1 MLTLIRYELLKTY
14 RKMRTYIG
22 FGLIAVITPIIYWGL
37 SVGGDDMVNGMT
49 RGLQKDFVFVGSLFN
64 GWFVGHLVMNTLFVQ
79 IPFLI
84 ALVAGDVF
92 AGEATGGT
100 FRILLTR
107 PPSRTRIFTVKAAS
121 TVIYV
126 VSLVAFLGLFTLTLG
141 TLWFGSGSLIS
152 FGEAGVVIFAEGDI
166 FWRFVLAYLLGA
178 WGMCTVA
185 ALAMLLS
192 SLVENAVGPI
202 IGTIAIVIL
211 FLILGNLPFEFF
223 EHLRPWFFTTYFSVW
238 SQAFADPVDWGRIAR
253 ESFYLAIYFTT
264 LTGIT
269 WILFRRKDILS

>member
-107 PPSRTRIFTVKAAS
+107 PPSRSRIFLVKALS

-126 VSLVAFLGLFTLTLG
+126 VSLVAFLGFFTLTLG
-141 TLWFGSGSLIS
+141 AFWFGGGSLLS
-152 FGEAGVVIFAEGDI
+152 YGEAGVTIFAEGDI
-166 FWRFVLAYLLGA
+166 LWRFILAYALGA

-202 IGTIAIVIL
+202 IGTLAIVIL
-211 FLILGNLPFEFF
+211 FLVLGNLPFAFF
-223 EHLRPWFFTTYFSVW
+223 ENLRPWFFTTYFSVW
-238 SQAFADPVDWGRIAR
+238 MQAFGDPVDWSRIAK
-253 ESFYLAIYFTT
+253 EIFYLGLYFFG

-269 WILFRRKDILS
+269 WTFFRRKDILS